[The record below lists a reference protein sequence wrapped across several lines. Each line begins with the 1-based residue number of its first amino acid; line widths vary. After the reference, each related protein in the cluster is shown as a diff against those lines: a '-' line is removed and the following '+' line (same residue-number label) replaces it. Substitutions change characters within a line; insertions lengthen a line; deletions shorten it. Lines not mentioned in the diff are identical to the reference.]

1 MKSRQRRAELV
12 YFSGMKYP
20 RSPKDTVGGIVYF
33 GRMIDK
39 IRLMNAGE
47 LHPELHANLGKSFD
61 ERAALFVG
69 VPYESIRTRVGA
81 GGSDDEI
88 LAWCFQ
94 NGTRPSEEQIEI
106 WNDFMLKRGWNDALT
121 EKLIQ
126 RKKESG
132 FESRDEIQTMFQYI
146 DADEGRL

>member
-1 MKSRQRRAELV
+1 
-12 YFSGMKYP
+12 MKYP

-47 LHPELHANLGKSFD
+47 LHPELHANLGKGFD
-61 ERAALFVG
+61 ERASSLVG
-69 VPYESIRTRVGA
+69 VSYETLRARLGE
-81 GGSDDEI
+81 GGTDDEI

-106 WNDFMLKRGWNDALT
+106 WNGFMLKRGWNDELSET
-121 EKLIQ
+121 LVR

-132 FESRDEIQTMFQYI
+132 FEARDDIQTIFQYI
-146 DADEGRL
+146 DADEGRG